1 MSCRIGQANHIR
13 GAYSSSGPSKFRHQL
28 GKTERNI
35 LFAGEHTS
43 SNEYS
48 LVHGAAKE
56 GRRAAMEAMQNQ
68 A

>member
-1 MSCRIGQANHIR
+1 MIHCRNLI
-13 GAYSSSGPSKFRHQL
+13 PL

-43 SNEYS
+43 PNDYS